1 MSFGSVSHRSL
12 GGRRFGALLAGSV
25 AALVLVGAC
34 RGKQERFSPI
44 PESDGGGLP
53 GWDGTFPD
61 VPVRD
66 AEPSCPKAA
75 EPYGTDPDFG
85 ESLPDILLLDCDGNA
100 ITVDEMRCGHKLTL
114 VSIGAGWCEPCQQE
128 ALVMEDL
135 YNRYSTRGLNIVQ
148 FMYADADGY
157 LPGPEFCRTWRD
169 SFTLSYPVY
178 VDPQSNTLQF
188 LSLGVTPVNMLVDKR
203 GKVVWFAPGV
213 LPEDFESIL
222 LGLM

>member
-1 MSFGSVSHRSL
+1 MSFSSVSHSL
-12 GGRRFGALLAGSV
+12 RRGRRVAWLLV
-25 AALVLVGAC
+25 CTLAAFVLTGAC
-34 RGKQERFSPI
+34 SGKEERFSPI
-44 PESDGGGLP
+44 PESDSGGLP
-53 GWDGTFPD
+53 GWDGSFPD

-75 EPYGTDPDFG
+75 KPYGTDPDFG
-85 ESLPDILLLDCDGNA
+85 ESLPDILLLDCDGNT
-100 ITVDEMRCGHKLTL
+100 ITVDEMRCESKLTL

-135 YNRYSTRGLNIVQ
+135 YNRYSSRGLNVVQ
-148 FMYADADGY
+148 FMYADAEGF

-188 LSLGVTPVNMLVDKR
+188 LSLGVTPVNMLLDKQ